1 VTRTLFD
8 RVWEA
13 HVVRELAGG
22 VALLY
27 VDLHLV
33 HEVTSPQAFAGLKRE
48 KRSVRRPELTLAT
61 VDHNV
66 PTGDRSLPIADA
78 IAARQVDALSTNAR
92 EFGIE
97 LFDLRSPD
105 QGIVHVIGPELGAT
119 QPGMLIVCGDSHTS
133 THGAFGAFALGI
145 GTSEVEH
152 VLATQCIVLN
162 KPRNLE
168 ARISGSLEPGV
179 GAKDLILALIG
190 KIGTAGAAGHVV
202 EYTGAAVR
210 ALSMEERMTVC
221 NMSIEAGARAG
232 MIAPDEVTF
241 AYLEGRPR
249 APQGAAWTAAVE
261 RWQTFRSDPDARYD
275 TQVQLDAS
283 QLGPQVTWG
292 TTPGMVA
299 DITAR
304 VPDPAEL
311 PAESDRQAAA
321 RALEYMGLVPG
332 TPLEGIPID
341 RVFLGS
347 CTNAR
352 IEDLRAAASVVR
364 GRHVAARVRAMVV
377 PGSQRVKAQ
386 AEREGL
392 DRVFREAGFEW
403 RNAGCSMCL
412 GMNADVLGAGERC
425 AATSNRNF
433 EGRQGRGGRTHLMSP
448 VMAAAAAIEGRLVD
462 VRGW

>member
-1 VTRTLFD
+1 MSKTLFD
-8 RVWEA
+8 RVWET
-13 HVVRELAGG
+13 HVVRQLTDD

-27 VDLHLV
+27 VDLHLI
-33 HEVTSPQAFAGLKRE
+33 HEVTSPQAFTGLKRAG
-48 KRSVRRPELTLAT
+48 RAVRRPERTLAT
-61 VDHNV
+61 VDHSI
-66 PTGDRSLPIADA
+66 PTGDRSGPISDQV
-78 IAARQVDALSTNAR
+78 AARQVDALGSNAR

-97 LFDLRSPD
+97 LFDLTSPG

-119 QPGMLIVCGDSHTS
+119 QPGMLIVCGDSHTA

-152 VLATQCIVLN
+152 VLATQCIALS
-162 KPRNLE
+162 KPRTFE
-168 ARISGSLEPGV
+168 ARITGQRAAGV
-179 GAKDLILALIG
+179 SAKDLILALIG
-190 KIGTAGAAGHVV
+190 KIGTAGASGHVI
-202 EYTGAAVR
+202 EYTGAGVR

-232 MIAPDEVTF
+232 MIAPDDVTF

-249 APQGAAWTAAVE
+249 VPKDESWTRIVEQWRTLRTDPGAAYE
-261 RWQTFRSDPDARYD
+261 RS
-275 TQVQLDAS
+275 VILDAAS
-283 QLGPQVTWG
+283 VGPQVTWG

-304 VPDPAEL
+304 VPYPAQL
-311 PAESDRQAAA
+311 GTDAERRAAE
-321 RALEYMGLVPG
+321 RALEYMGLEPG
-332 TPLEGIPID
+332 TPLAGLPID

-364 GRHVAARVRAMVV
+364 GRHVASRVRAMVV

-392 DRVFREAGFEW
+392 DQVFREAGFEW

-412 GMNADVLGAGERC
+412 GMNDDVLGPGERC

-448 VMAAAAAIEGRLVD
+448 VMAAAAAIEGHLVD